1 MKMNQTMRCIVVDD
15 EPIARLGMKRL
26 ISRHSGLEALA
37 YLESSEEA
45 AKFLTEN
52 EIDLVFL
59 DIQMP
64 GINGIDFARTIPEKT
79 LVIFTTAYSEYAVDS
94 YELDAVDY
102 LLKPINAER
111 FDKSVARAVAAHNLL
126 GMATEESAQPKL
138 TDGILT
144 VKADR
149 RYVRIRVD
157 DIVYVEGLKDYIVIH
172 TTSKKVVTRMKIKE
186 VEEMLPEDS
195 FMRINRSYIV
205 NREAIDSF
213 DNNDIVIGDR
223 EIAIGATYRNTVLS
237 RLL

>member
-1 MKMNQTMRCIVVDD
+1 MNQTIRCIVVDD

-26 ISRHSGLEALA
+26 ISRHPGLEGMA
-37 YLESSEEA
+37 YLESSEKA
-45 AKFLTEN
+45 AKFLAEN
-52 EIDLVFL
+52 DIDLVFL

-64 GINGIDFARTIPEKT
+64 GVNGIDFARTIPEKT

-126 GMATEESAQPKL
+126 GMATEESAQPKFD
-138 TDGILT
+138 DGILT

-149 RYVRIRVD
+149 RYVRIKVD

-186 VEEMLPEDS
+186 VEEMLPEDR

-223 EIAIGATYRNTVLS
+223 EIAIGATYRDSVLS